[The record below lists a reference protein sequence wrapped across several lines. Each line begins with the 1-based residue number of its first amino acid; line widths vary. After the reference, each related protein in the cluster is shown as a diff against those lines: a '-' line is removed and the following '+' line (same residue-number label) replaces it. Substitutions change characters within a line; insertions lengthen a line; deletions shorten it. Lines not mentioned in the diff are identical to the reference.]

1 MAHRSRSRSR
11 SRGRLSSLIISV
23 VGIMGASHQGGEQ
36 ACRISPS
43 RRRLEDT
50 SGRRRV
56 LGLRVGRFARLVLM
70 LLLLLMMRLLRM
82 LILMLGVGAARPT
95 AKLEKVQQTRRSVR
109 VGGHSAAIDGRC
121 RGRRKIHRVLDIV
134 CGRREG
140 GGKGVEI
147 LKAANACAT
156 AGSRENPKDVAQLR
170 ATAGCKFP
178 CRFGRKQNEQ
188 RCGKT
193 RTKMMKYRASLSAL
207 QLRTQ
212 NAFVKRI
219 KDGQK
224 KREVWVKRAGGC
236 EELGSA
242 RKWRARKSS
251 TKAEVA
257 LISK

>member
-1 MAHRSRSRSR
+1 MAHRSRSR

-56 LGLRVGRFARLVLM
+56 LGLRVGRLARLVLM

-82 LILMLGVGAARPT
+82 LMLMLGVGAARPT
-95 AKLEKVQQTRRSVR
+95 AELEKVQQTRRSVR

-121 RGRRKIHRVLDIV
+121 RGRREIHRVLDIV

-170 ATAGCKFP
+170 VTAGCKFP

-193 RTKMMKYRASLSAL
+193 KTKMMKYRASLGFA
-207 QLRTQ
+207 TQ
-212 NAFVKRI
+212 NSECFRQ
-219 KDGQK
+219 KDKGRAK